1 MASLFYF
8 PSALEREKRGRNFF
22 SLSLDGSR
30 QNCPFSLS
38 FCRSLRQL
46 FFLQSLPLFFPLSF
60 LFLPLSPMFLI
71 PWLLLSLLLFRSL
84 SFPPSFFFL
93 ACCFECAA
101 THTARAD
108 RERAF
113 CRQTFRYRLFL
124 GLGIL
129 LSPSCCRYVS
139 LVSLTCRWDEVEKL
153 AAIRRGASVRCSPE
167 TSFPYIA
174 GGESRTSQ
182 LCCFW
187 RVPLLCLLL
196 QFSFVLRHRD
206 KPGAPTNESP
216 PSALRST
223 FCPFFSPRWKEL
235 EVPPPPKVPK
245 RIPRENGA
253 NQSLSDFRPPS
264 DSPKAQIFSLSCR
277 SLRLLCL
284 YTHQF
289 VGERGRKGW
298 GEGSGGVFF
307 SFLFFH
313 GRKVFQETQTS
324 FAPSAPSKK
333 EERGRAGHIGGRC
346 VALILCHRNRGERE
360 RERGSGWIECGRE
373 P

>member
-1 MASLFYF
+1 MKGNGGFSFLL
-8 PSALEREKRGRNFF
+8 PLRPGKGEEREE
-22 SLSLDGSR
+22 
-30 QNCPFSLS
+30 
-38 FCRSLRQL
+38 
-46 FFLQSLPLFFPLSF
+46 
-60 LFLPLSPMFLI
+60 LFLPFPRRQPPKLP
-71 PWLLLSLLLFRSL
+71 LLSLFLSEPPPALLPPIPSPLFSLVLPLPPPLSHVLDPLAFAQPVAFRSL

-187 RVPLLCLLL
+187 RVRRLCLLL
-196 QFSFVLRHRD
+196 QFSSVLRHRD

-264 DSPKAQIFSLSCR
+264 DSPKAQIFSMSCR

-289 VGERGRKGW
+289 VGKRRRKG
-298 GEGSGGVFF
+298 GACFLPSFF
-307 SFLFFH
+307 SRGGKFFRRH
-313 GRKVFQETQTS
+313 KLRS
-324 FAPSAPSKK
+324 LRPLRLKK
-333 EERGRAGHIGGRC
+333 RSEGGRATSAGDVSH
-346 VALILCHRNRGERE
+346 
-360 RERGSGWIECGRE
+360 
-373 P
+373 